1 MYLSG
6 IYKKEKIINAY
17 FREKY
22 NYEDE
27 EIFNK

>member
-1 MYLSG
+1 MYLRE